1 MNEGGVGLMVVGA
14 APRRVPAS
22 MRPPRVPASM
32 EGLDLEAAKVIAAAA
47 TAAMDRPGEAKRQR
61 VDLAGMLS
69 SYYEAMGQQIWPDEE
84 GEEEGGEEEDC
95 ELVEAEAVEAEY
107 SDEGEEEWAES
118 EEEEE
123 EGGEEEW
130 DEEEEDEGNCSC
142 DGEAGE

>member
-1 MNEGGVGLMVVGA
+1 MGDGSARE
-14 APRRVPAS
+14 S
-22 MRPPRVPASM
+22 
-32 EGLDLEAAKVIAAAA
+32 
-47 TAAMDRPGEAKRQR
+47 
-61 VDLAGMLS
+61 
-69 SYYEAMGQQIWPDEE
+69 GQQSRWRESGRE
-84 GEEEGGEEEDC
+84 GEEEDC
-95 ELVEAEAVEAEY
+95 KLDEAEAEEAEY

>member
-1 MNEGGVGLMVVGA
+1 
-14 APRRVPAS
+14 
-22 MRPPRVPASM
+22 M
-32 EGLDLEAAKVIAAAA
+32 EGLDLEAAKAIAAAA

-69 SYYEAMGQQIWPDEE
+69 SSYYEAMGQQNWPDEE
-84 GEEEGGEEEDC
+84 GEEEEGEEEEGEEEDC
-95 ELVEAEAVEAEY
+95 KLVEAEAAEAEY

-142 DGEAGE
+142 DGEAGQ